1 MKRNTPRHAIE
12 ESIDETIA
20 QLNETIEEIRS
31 LDVRTETL
39 TEIIPADIPP
49 PPKMK
54 KPLVGLHHSKSASR
68 LPENRFIV
76 GEIRPSLRPEE
87 TRTYLQS
94 KATHHSSRRMTFR
107 KPRRNRLLFLSVSGT
122 DELKSSFLRQL
133 QERKLFLKSKHFRL
147 LQNGCC

>member
-68 LPENRFIV
+68 LHENRFIV
-76 GEIRPSLRPEE
+76 GEIRPEE

-94 KATHHSSRRMTFR
+94 KATHHSSRRMTFLR
-107 KPRRNRLLFLSVSGT
+107 HVEIGFYSYPFLPDDDG
-122 DELKSSFLRQL
+122 F
-133 QERKLFLKSKHFRL
+133 FRIVFPIRIHPPE
-147 LQNGCC
+147 